1 MKIKRVEKIILSFVA
16 ICILIGVIWAR
27 LNDGSFKHYYVRED
41 HFIEWMQF
49 IGLAAG
55 AFLCYYRTWMLRH
68 KRSVIFLLATVVLG
82 SLFFFG
88 AGEEISWGQRIF
100 GVQSSEFF
108 MKHNAQGETNLHNL
122 VVGGVK
128 INKLVFGLIL
138 SIVVGI
144 YFLILPVLYRKCS
157 WCKKWINRLAMPLP
171 TWLHIV
177 SYLLVFGLS
186 ELTKSGKRGEL
197 LEFGGIW
204 VFFLMLLYPLNR
216 EIYYQKEKLD

>member
-1 MKIKRVEKIILSFVA
+1 MKLNKVEKVVLSFVF
-16 ICILIGVIWAR
+16 ICILIGVVWSRIS
-27 LNDGSFKHYYVRED
+27 DSSFKHYYVRED

-49 IGLAAG
+49 IGLFLG
-55 AFLCYYRTWMLRH
+55 AMLCFYRTWILRH
-68 KRSVIFLLATVVLG
+68 KRSVIFLLATFVLG
-82 SLFFFG
+82 ALFFFG

-108 MKHNAQGETNLHNL
+108 LKNNAQGETNLHNL

-144 YFLILPVLYRKCS
+144 YFIILPVLYRKFS
-157 WCKKWINRLAMPLP
+157 LAKKWINRLAMPLP
-171 TWLHIV
+171 TWAHIV

-186 ELTKSGKRGEL
+186 ELTGSGKRGEL
-197 LEFGGIW
+197 LEFGGIG
-204 VFFLMLLYPLNR
+204 VFLLMLLYPLNR